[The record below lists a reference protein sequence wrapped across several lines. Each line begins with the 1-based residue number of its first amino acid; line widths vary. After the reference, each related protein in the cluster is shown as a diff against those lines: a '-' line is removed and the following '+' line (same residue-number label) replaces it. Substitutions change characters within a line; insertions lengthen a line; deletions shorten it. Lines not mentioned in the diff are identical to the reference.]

1 MVSFGAPE
9 NIGVEDPLW
18 GSVPSHE
25 EQLFAAT
32 ELESAELLEAAE
44 RGGLLHRPADPP
56 DMIERLGD
64 LIALLGPRY
73 RTLPREELW
82 RRAVVGRTTPLQ
94 RLEKR
99 LGKEGA
105 VSLCDLHRV
114 RSGNHKPAVDRDV
127 SPESLDYDP
136 DGKARAAWLT
146 ARVKENDAKT
156 RAATLT
162 RSRSSPIT
170 AGPALA
176 PSMHLSVTAF

>member
-32 ELESAELLEAAE
+32 ELESAE

-114 RSGNHKPAVDRDV
+114 RSGNHKPTVDRDV